1 VTQSG
6 LSVPAQSVV
15 PRRLPCP
22 SAATYSAPLRSA
34 RRSKASRRE
43 ALIKR
48 PSAIP
53 ASPGRSFQRHGSC
66 CGRHDDEQL
75 DVFDDDEV
83 FAREP
88 YVQPPPNRRL
98 SGRLE
103 PVRRDDSPALL
114 SARVRPRS
122 PARARTASDCMAG
135 RSVTAAS
142 VRLRQ
147 SCRRTPSDL
156 TGSRRPEYKE
166 LRTARQ
172 TFGSQSTRIVRSNR
186 RDSWRTRRRPSSATR
201 PRTGSRSSMNLWP
214 FFSTR
219 RPTGTNDLLVSDV
232 SVPTKCR
239 RGSSPGTSSTRQSF
253 EPGD

>member
-1 VTQSG
+1 MAVTQSG

-83 FAREP
+83 LLHASHTFSL
-88 YVQPPPNRRL
+88 RRI
-98 SGRLE
+98 E
-103 PVRRDDSPALL
+103 DC
-114 SARVRPRS
+114 RVGS
-122 PARARTASDCMAG
+122 NLFVET
-135 RSVTAAS
+135 TH
-142 VRLRQ
+142 LR
-147 SCRRTPSDL
+147 
-156 TGSRRPEYKE
+156 
-166 LRTARQ
+166 
-172 TFGSQSTRIVRSNR
+172 F
-186 RDSWRTRRRPSSATR
+186 
-201 PRTGSRSSMNLWP
+201 
-214 FFSTR
+214 
-219 RPTGTNDLLVSDV
+219 
-232 SVPTKCR
+232 
-239 RGSSPGTSSTRQSF
+239 
-253 EPGD
+253 